1 MSYLLLYVPITLV
14 VLMVLEACRS
24 DDPAKIVRRSL
35 SNFGVLTAA
44 LTVGSVVV
52 YFINRYL

>member
-1 MSYLLLYVPITLV
+1 MSYLLLYVPVTLA
-14 VLMVLEACRS
+14 VLAVLEACRS
-24 DDPAKIVRRSL
+24 DDPVKVARRTL

-44 LTVGSVVV
+44 LALGSVVV